1 MKTKVTAVGV
11 FEDRTHAEY
20 AVEELQRRGF
30 PADQISV
37 LIPDAASGIEAPPHG
52 VKTKAGEGAA
62 AGAAAGAALGGLVGV
77 ALVTAVIPGV
87 GPVLTS
93 GLLAA
98 TLGSTFAGMAGGGLV
113 GALIGLEIPE
123 EEARGYEREFH
134 SGRTIVT
141 VRAGKRYDEA
151 VAILQRAAQ
160 ASFPAG
166 HTHSPGRL
174 ARLTETEGDSAPGTG
189 TTFSPSP

>member
-1 MKTKVTAVGV
+1 MVTAVGV
-11 FEDRTHAEY
+11 FEDRSHAEY
-20 AVEELQRRGF
+20 AIEELQRSGF

-52 VKTKAGEGAA
+52 EKTKAGEGAA
-62 AGAAAGAALGGLVGV
+62 TGAAAGAALGGLVGV
-77 ALVTAVIPGV
+77 ALVSAVIPGV

-98 TLGSTFAGMAGGGLV
+98 ALGGTLTGLAGGGIV

-141 VRAGKRYDEA
+141 VRAGERYDEA
-151 VAILQRAAQ
+151 AAILQQAAQ
-160 ASFPAG
+160 ASLPTG
-166 HTHSPGRL
+166 HPHSPGRL
-174 ARLTETEGDSAPGTG
+174 ARLTETEGDSAPGAG
-189 TTFSPSP
+189 TISSPSP

>member
-1 MKTKVTAVGV
+1 MKTMVTAVGV
-11 FEDRTHAEY
+11 FADRNHAEY

-30 PADQISV
+30 SADQISI

-52 VKTKAGEGAA
+52 GKTKAGEGAA
-62 AGAAAGAALGGLVGV
+62 TGAAAGAALGGLVGV
-77 ALVTAVIPGV
+77 ALVTAIVPGV

-98 TLGSTFAGMAGGGLV
+98 ALGATLTGLAGGSLV

-134 SGRTIVT
+134 SGRSIVT
-141 VRAGKRYDEA
+141 VRGGERYDEA
-151 VAILQRAAQ
+151 VAILQQAAQ
-160 ASFPAG
+160 TSLPTG
-166 HTHSPGRL
+166 HRHSPGRL
-174 ARLTETEGDSAPGTG
+174 ARLTETEGDAAPGAG
-189 TTFSPSP
+189 TTFGPPP

>member
-37 LIPDAASGIEAPPHG
+37 LIPDAPSGIETPPLAE
-52 VKTKAGEGAA
+52 KTKAGEGAA
-62 AGAAAGAALGGLVGV
+62 TGAAAGAALGGLVGA
-77 ALVTAVIPGV
+77 ALVSAVIPGV
-87 GPVLTS
+87 GPVFSS

-98 TLGSTFAGMAGGGLV
+98 ALGGTLTGLAGGGLV

-134 SGRTIVT
+134 SGRSIVT
-141 VRAGKRYDEA
+141 VRTGERYDEA
-151 VAILQRAAQ
+151 VALLQQAAQ
-160 ASFPAG
+160 ASLPAG
-166 HTHSPGRL
+166 RTHSPGRL
-174 ARLTETEGDSAPGTG
+174 ARLTETESDSAPGAG
-189 TTFSPSP
+189 TAFSPLP